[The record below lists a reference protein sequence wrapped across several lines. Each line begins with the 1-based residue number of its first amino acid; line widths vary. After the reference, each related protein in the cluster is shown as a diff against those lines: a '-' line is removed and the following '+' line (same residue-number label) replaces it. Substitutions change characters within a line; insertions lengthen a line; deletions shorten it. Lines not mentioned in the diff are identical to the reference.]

1 MASVPSPE
9 DRPSVSRPS
18 RARDGR
24 TSLYSFLDGRLTRR
38 RAVGAGLAVGA
49 AAWLGA
55 AAGPTTALAA
65 SRPGRMIVRRSALSP
80 GTIVGPLPAPHRF
93 DLLGA
98 PVNALAGAGIEVR
111 ARTRGRRWSSWQGL
125 SPHDG
130 HAPDGRR
137 AAMSDPVWFG
147 DADEI
152 QLRARRRPSRDLRL
166 DLVAVASGT
175 KRQGARATARAVASG
190 GVLGEARARSRSAGQ
205 ATPRVTAPTIIP
217 RSAWAGGLNPKSGPQ
232 MGQVQLAF
240 VHHTVNGNGY
250 GPEASA
256 AIVRAIAEYHM
267 KSNGWNDIG
276 YNFLVDRYGQ
286 VFEGRA
292 GGIEQPVIGAQA
304 VGWNSVSTGIAIIG
318 TFEGEPA
325 PDAAINAVAALISW
339 KLPLHGAPTAGTVSL
354 VSSGGAGNRWP
365 GGQHVDL
372 NRISGH
378 QDGCSTDCPG
388 TALYAQLDTIRG
400 RVGTVPV
407 SAPVAKKA
415 LTIVV
420 PSTAVAY
427 GAQLTVSGRFTV
439 GGNGAANVDVVIEKK
454 SPTGRWVPLTRTQT
468 DADGGWS
475 TTLTWRAASAVRA
488 RAAGITSKTATAGL
502 DPSLSLRQPSRR
514 VRRGGTLM
522 VRGGGRGVPDVSVV
536 VRRKQGTRYVVS
548 SRKTLKLRRGAF
560 NGRVP
565 VRGRGINRVT
575 VEAKSAGHRYE
586 SVRRY
591 VRAVG

>member
-1 MASVPSPE
+1 
-9 DRPSVSRPS
+9 
-18 RARDGR
+18 
-24 TSLYSFLDGRLTRR
+24 
-38 RAVGAGLAVGA
+38 
-49 AAWLGA
+49 
-55 AAGPTTALAA
+55 
-65 SRPGRMIVRRSALSP
+65 
-80 GTIVGPLPAPHRF
+80 
-93 DLLGA
+93 
-98 PVNALAGAGIEVR
+98 
-111 ARTRGRRWSSWQGL
+111 
-125 SPHDG
+125 
-130 HAPDGRR
+130 
-137 AAMSDPVWFG
+137 MSDPVWFG
-147 DADEI
+147 NADEL
-152 QLRARRRPSRDLRL
+152 QLRARRRPAHDLRL
-166 DLVAVASGT
+166 DLVAVGAGA
-175 KRQGARATARAVASG
+175 KRQGARATARAVATG
-190 GVLGEARARSRSAGQ
+190 GVLGHGRAASRSAGQ
-205 ATPRVTAPTIIP
+205 ATPRATAPTIIP
-217 RSAWAGGLNPKSGPQ
+217 RSAWAGGLNPKSGPA

-250 GPEASA
+250 GPDESA

-325 PDAAINAVAALISW
+325 PDAAINAVSALIGW
-339 KLPLHGAPTAGTVSL
+339 KLPLHGAPTSGTVAL

-365 GGQHVDL
+365 GGQSVTL

-388 TALYAQLDTIRG
+388 TALYGQLDTIRG
-400 RVGTVPV
+400 RVGNVP
-407 SAPVAKKA
+407 SSAPAPVAKKA
-415 LTIVV
+415 LTILV
-420 PSTAVAY
+420 PSTAIAY

-439 GGNGAANVDVVIEKK
+439 GGDGAGNIDVVIEKK

-468 DADGGWS
+468 NADGSWS
-475 TTLTWRAASAVRA
+475 TNIVWRAASALRA
-488 RAAGITSKTATAGL
+488 RAAGITSKAATAGL
-502 DPSLSLRQPSRR
+502 DPRLSLRQPSRR
-514 VRRGGTLM
+514 VRRGGTVM
-522 VRGGGRGVPDVSVV
+522 VRGAGGGVPDVSVV

-560 NGRVP
+560 SGRVP

-575 VEAKSAGHRYE
+575 VEAKTAGHRYE